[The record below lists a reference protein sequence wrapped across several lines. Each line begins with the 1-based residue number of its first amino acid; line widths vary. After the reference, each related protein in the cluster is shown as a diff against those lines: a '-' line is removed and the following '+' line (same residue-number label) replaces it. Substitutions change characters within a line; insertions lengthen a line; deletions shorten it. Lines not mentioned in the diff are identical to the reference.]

1 MDGKGGEI
9 PLISIIRRCIKIS
22 RPVKCAITG
31 EQGTADTFIKIGT
44 KYYKSQEIYDTV
56 QRQKDLH
63 KQIVNLICY
72 ELLDYQK
79 GQKFPTLLTRKLKE
93 LDFYDNEVILKTVQ
107 NYKNDIIYWMN
118 RKQIDSD
125 TGKIYYIFAIINDHI
140 NDVYNQWKHDKKQ
153 IVKEEKSEIEVSTDI
168 DIKDLGTNK
177 EGKDISEWLEDD

>member
-1 MDGKGGEI
+1 M
-9 PLISIIRRCIKIS
+9 
-22 RPVKCAITG
+22 
-31 EQGTADTFIKIGT
+31 
-44 KYYKSQEIYDTV
+44 
-56 QRQKDLH
+56 
-63 KQIVNLICY
+63 
-72 ELLDYQK
+72 
-79 GQKFPTLLTRKLKE
+79 
-93 LDFYDNEVILKTVQ
+93 ILKTVQ

-177 EGKDISEWLEDD
+177 KGKDISEWLEDD